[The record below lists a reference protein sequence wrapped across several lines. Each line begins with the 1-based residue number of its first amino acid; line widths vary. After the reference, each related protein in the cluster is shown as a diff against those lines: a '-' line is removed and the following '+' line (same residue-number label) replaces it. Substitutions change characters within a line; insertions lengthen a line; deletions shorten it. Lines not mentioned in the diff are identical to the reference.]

1 MALDDSKTALGLG
14 GMTNS
19 ITSVTADIFKL
30 ATAVENTLLPKV
42 NAVGRAFKEIQN
54 FFGANSN
61 GNAENSSTQVAYS
74 PKPNVP
80 AVVGAGVG
88 NNGNNNTKVAS
99 SPASGNGFGAAAG
112 ILGAAAIGGLAGA
125 MPGVPTAV
133 MQDYLTGRSSFYGFG
148 GQTSTG
154 EVRSLQ
160 KQIASS
166 GTALNS
172 MDSTNAIIAAQ
183 AGGLGGTSNFKGIM
197 GGIAQASNLEPG
209 MGLTAISQAVA
220 GTMNAPSTV
229 NLARTIGINIR
240 QSDGSML
247 PLPALIDKIWNFLSS
262 NSGGRGMD
270 KKSLQYS
277 MQPGYGIYNM
287 LSGLFNGDP
296 AMMKIVE
303 DGLLAKATIGGSVS
317 DMTKSQLV
325 SANIQSATVRNMASQ
340 TAAQTSLLT
349 STSSAT
355 AGGYAG
361 AADVGTGM
369 NNLAASMSD
378 LTVALG
384 GGKGLLTGLGGVGN
398 GLVGGA
404 SKLGFGFAAASV
416 AKKAVPSLA
425 EGALK
430 DLLPFL
436 LAGFLAEGGPAD
448 AKQPYVVG
456 EKGPELFVPK
466 VDGVV
471 VPAHITSG
479 LGRGDGGHVKS
490 GGAPAN
496 GADLAKYLVSQG
508 YTKAG
513 AEGVVGNLI
522 WESGLNTRVTG
533 DSGTSFG
540 LAQWHASRW
549 DNLKKFAASR
559 NLDPGSAIAQEQFLT
574 AELNGKSYA
583 GLKKELQNP
592 KTTKVQAAGDFMRE
606 FERPKNPSESMAIKR
621 ASAYNGTLGIT
632 SQNSS
637 GGSSASEVLQTTT
650 NSSTPWANMSS
661 MGDPTA
667 ASRFAAAQAA
677 VNGGQPA
684 TGGSSTNVNYG
695 GFTLNFNG
703 ITDTA
708 KIAAAVQKVIQSPAK
723 AVGKK

>member
-14 GMTNS
+14 GVTNT
-19 ITSVTADIFKL
+19 ITNITADISKM

-42 NAVGRAFKEIQN
+42 NAVARAFKGIQN
-54 FFGANSN
+54 SFGANST
-61 GNAENSSTQVAYS
+61 GRTGDSSTQVAYS
-74 PKPNVP
+74 PKTNVP

-99 SPASGNGFGAAAG
+99 SPASGNNFGASAG

-125 MPGVPTAV
+125 MPSVPTAV

-160 KQIASS
+160 KQIANS

-183 AGGLGGTSNFKGIM
+183 AGGLGGVNNFKGVM

-209 MGLTAISQAVA
+209 MGLTAISQTVA

-229 NLARTIGINIR
+229 NLAKTIGITIR
-240 QSDGSML
+240 QADGSML
-247 PLPALIDKIWNFLSS
+247 PLPALIDKIWNFISS
-262 NSGGRGMD
+262 TSGGRGMD

-287 LSGLFNGDP
+287 LSGLFNNDP

-303 DGLLAKATIGGSVS
+303 DGLLAKATIGGNVS

-349 STSSAT
+349 STSSAIS
-355 AGGYAG
+355 GGYAG

-378 LTVALG
+378 LAAALG

-404 SKLGFGFAAASV
+404 AKLGLGAVASSIV
-416 AKKAVPSLA
+416 KKEIPSLA
-425 EGALK
+425 EGALGK
-430 DLLPFL
+430 ILPL
-436 LAGFLAEGGPAD
+436 ILAGFLAEGGPAD

-466 VDGVV
+466 TDGTVISNDDMKGMFREKTANV
-471 VPAHITSG
+471 SSHGYAGSKETLTDEQLMNTLKAAG
-479 LGRGDGGHVKS
+479 FKGDS
-490 GGAPAN
+490 
-496 GADLAKYLVSQG
+496 
-508 YTKAG
+508 
-513 AEGVVGNLI
+513 
-522 WESGLNTRVTG
+522 LNTAFKVVKRESSGRPGALNPNAKTG
-533 DSGTSFG
+533 DYSEGLFQINMIGQLGKDRNAQYLKDYASIGYKGPNSLYDPLINAKIAYDISHKGTIWS
-540 LAQWHASRW
+540 
-549 DNLKKFAASR
+549 
-559 NLDPGSAIAQEQFLT
+559 SAWKNT
-574 AELNGKSYA
+574 SAELGIKDSGNSNTKNSSKPYTSDI
-583 GLKKELQNP
+583 LQN
-592 KTTKVQAAGDFMRE
+592 TMSNST
-606 FERPKNPSESMAIKR
+606 PSS
-621 ASAYNGTLGIT
+621 N
-632 SQNSS
+632 
-637 GGSSASEVLQTTT
+637 
-650 NSSTPWANMSS
+650 TPWANLSKMS
-661 MGDPTA
+661 DPTA

-677 VNGGQPA
+677 ANGGQTA
-684 TGGSSTNVNYG
+684 TSGSNTNVNYG

-703 ITDTA
+703 ITDTT
-708 KIAAAVQKVIQSPAK
+708 KIVAAVQKVIQSPAK
-723 AVGKK
+723 AVGKG